1 MTQLEYARLGKIT
14 YEMEAVADQEGLSPE
29 YIRSGV
35 ADGTIVIPHNINRK
49 GIKPCGIGAGLT
61 TKINANLGTS
71 SDQPSLSNEM
81 EKLEIAVKYGADAV
95 MDLSTGGDLDEIR
108 RRFLDESPITIGSV
122 PIYSAA
128 VEAVRNEKAI
138 VEMTDDDIFRAI
150 ERHVSDGIDFI
161 TVHCGTTLEVLKRL
175 KSQGRVAD
183 VVSRGGAFLIEWMI
197 YNEQENPLYEQF
209 DRLLEIAKE
218 YDATLSLGDGLRPG
232 CLADATDRP
241 QIQELIILGEL
252 ASRSRKVGVQVMIE
266 GPGHVPLNEIEA
278 NVMLEKKLCNGAPF
292 YVLGPLTTDIAPGY
306 DHITSAIGGALA
318 GKAGADFLCY
328 VTPAEH
334 LCLPTLEDVKQGV
347 IASKIAAHV
356 ADLAKGIK
364 SAHQWDAKMGKA
376 RKNLDWNAQAELA
389 IDPELVIETRA
400 KNPSSE
406 KEACTMCGKF
416 CAMKGVR
423 EYLAK

>member
-49 GIKPCGIGAGLT
+49 GVKPCGIGAGLT

-71 SDQPSLSNEM
+71 TDQPSLSNEM
-81 EKLEIAVKYGADAV
+81 EKLEIAIKYGADAV

-108 RRFLDESPITIGSV
+108 RRFLDESPIIIGTV

-175 KSQGRVAD
+175 RSQGRVAD

-197 YNEQENPLYEQF
+197 YNDQENPLFEQF

-241 QIQELIILGEL
+241 QIQELLILGEL
-252 ASRSRKVGVQVMIE
+252 ASCAREAGVQVMIE